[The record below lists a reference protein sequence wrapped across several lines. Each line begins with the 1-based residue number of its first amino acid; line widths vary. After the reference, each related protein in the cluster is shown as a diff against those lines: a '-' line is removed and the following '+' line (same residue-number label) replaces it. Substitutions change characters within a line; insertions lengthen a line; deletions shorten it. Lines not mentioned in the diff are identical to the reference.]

1 MSETNKWMR
10 GAIILTIT
18 GFISRILGM
27 IYRVPL
33 QNIAGDEGLYV
44 YQQIYLL
51 LSLAIIL
58 RCMAYQAAVATAV
71 FRKPTVEATVHPGL
85 LFADRTWDFVMV
97 GNLLI
102 CRNVG
107 CC

>member
-44 YQQIYLL
+44 YQQIYPL

-58 RCMAYQAAVATAV
+58 SLYGIPSAVAQQFSENQPSRQLFTRV
-71 FRKPTVEATVHPGL
+71 FYLLTGL
-85 LFADRTWDFVMV
+85 
-97 GNLLI
+97 GI
-102 CRNVG
+102 CHGWEFTYLQKRG
-107 CC
+107 RC